1 MTLPS
6 ETEILVVGAGP
17 AGLAL
22 AVTLAAHEVPFVLI
36 DKLEAGQ
43 NTSRAAAVQARTLE
57 VLERLGAADAMVAA
71 GRKIPLATMRDR
83 DRVLLHID
91 FTGLQSRYPFIL
103 TLPQSETEA
112 ILARRLE
119 VLGGRIERGQ
129 EAVSMSQDA
138 GGINLALRDGGS
150 VRAHYAVGADG
161 YHSTV
166 RQACGIG
173 FAPGTYAQTFVLA
186 DVHMDWPLSS
196 TELQVFLAR
205 EGIAL
210 VAPFSDQ
217 RFRIVATVDTA
228 PEAPDQPYVQDILDR
243 RGPSAA
249 ARVRDVVWSSRF
261 HVHHGVAARYR
272 AGRAFVCG
280 DAAHVHSPAGG
291 QGMNIGIQDAVALG
305 ERLAAVIAGQQPDAW
320 LDGYETERRPV
331 AERIVSMTDR
341 MTRVGTM
348 TTPAGQFLR
357 NAMLQAIDYLPA
369 ARARI
374 ARQMA
379 ELGPVAG

>member
-129 EAVSMSQDA
+129 EAVSMS
-138 GGINLALRDGGS
+138 
-150 VRAHYAVGADG
+150 
-161 YHSTV
+161 
-166 RQACGIG
+166 
-173 FAPGTYAQTFVLA
+173 
-186 DVHMDWPLSS
+186 
-196 TELQVFLAR
+196 
-205 EGIAL
+205 
-210 VAPFSDQ
+210 
-217 RFRIVATVDTA
+217 
-228 PEAPDQPYVQDILDR
+228 
-243 RGPSAA
+243 
-249 ARVRDVVWSSRF
+249 
-261 HVHHGVAARYR
+261 
-272 AGRAFVCG
+272 
-280 DAAHVHSPAGG
+280 
-291 QGMNIGIQDAVALG
+291 
-305 ERLAAVIAGQQPDAW
+305 
-320 LDGYETERRPV
+320 
-331 AERIVSMTDR
+331 
-341 MTRVGTM
+341 
-348 TTPAGQFLR
+348 
-357 NAMLQAIDYLPA
+357 
-369 ARARI
+369 
-374 ARQMA
+374 
-379 ELGPVAG
+379 